1 MKNKKLLIIVSLLF
15 ILNSIFV
22 ILGITSSFDNAIYNF
37 VSNKLSFL
45 NDYFLFITKFGNEE
59 IVICIVILFLLVFKD
74 IKFLILPFIGF
85 IINSSLKVFINRDR
99 PSVRHLVE
107 ESSFSYPSGHSMI
120 SLVLYGYLIYYIY
133 KHINNKIIRNI
144 LIGLLILII
153 ISIGISRVY
162 VGVHYISDVLGGYL
176 LGLIVL
182 IGGVSYVKN
191 GSK

>member
-1 MKNKKLLIIVSLLF
+1 MKNKKLIIIISLLF
-15 ILNSIFV
+15 ILNTIFV
-22 ILGITSSFDNAIYNF
+22 ISGITTNMDNSIYSF

-45 NDYFLFITKFGNEE
+45 HDYFLFITKFGDEE
-59 IVICIVILFLLVFKD
+59 VVIILVLLFLLLFKK
-74 IKFLILPFIGF
+74 IRFLLLPLIGF

-120 SLVLYGYLIYYIY
+120 SVVLYGYLIYYIY
-133 KHINNKIIRNI
+133 QNINNKIIRNI
-144 LIGLLILII
+144 LISFLIFVI

-162 VGVHYISDVLGGYL
+162 VGVHYISDVIGGYL
-176 LGLIVL
+176 IGLIIL
-182 IGGVSYVKN
+182 IGGISYGKN